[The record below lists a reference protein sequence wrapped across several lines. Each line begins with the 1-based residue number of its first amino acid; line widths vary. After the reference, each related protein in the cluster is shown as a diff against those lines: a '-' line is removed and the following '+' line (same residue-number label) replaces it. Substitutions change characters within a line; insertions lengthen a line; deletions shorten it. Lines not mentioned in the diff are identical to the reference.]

1 MACCVFTA
9 FFMSKIITACELFD
23 VRLLDI
29 KYNDAD
35 SEAAY
40 PATNS
45 SYPYHS
51 KSSNS
56 VPTTDPA
63 RPGQRPP
70 TDGPIQTTRLCVT
83 GMTCAA
89 CVATLTKE
97 LTSRKGVIR
106 TSISLPL
113 SRATIVFDST
123 QTSIEDL
130 VSSIEDVGFGAEVFG
145 HDGHSTATQNMRVLQ
160 REDELRELRQSFNGA
175 AKWATTITIV
185 DWLHRCI
192 PSNSELG
199 TTLISLLHLITL
211 VIACYL
217 QTRYAKWIHR
227 NAWATCF
234 NKTRLRLPTLS
245 MDTLL
250 SLSLLLSIA
259 LSFFNITLHGLSPQH
274 AKTYFSS
281 ASFLT
286 VVVSGGRYLDVTLKR
301 QGTAGFSRLF
311 GMQREMEL
319 GMVMVEGS
327 WNRAQ
332 DSKIAENRA
341 SELGLTPLPTTLLAP
356 LDTYHVP
363 AQSLI
368 PCDSYVVRGL
378 TIVDE
383 SSMTGE
389 SVPVRKTVG
398 DFLTSGTRNLSNGVV
413 AVVLKAQSDSS
424 LEKLVESIEQ
434 ATEIKYEAKK
444 STSPNPWETRGML
457 LDLMTAYFVPAVLMI
472 SSIGFLCSF
481 YASPTIF
488 PVSDRINVACER
500 AMAILAAACP
510 CAIGLANPSA
520 IMAGIDASYVHG
532 VLLPGGAEALENISK
547 LTHLVLDKTGT
558 LTEGK
563 LQISEESLTEPFHT
577 DPRRRELMYNLLC
590 AAERDEAQT
599 HPVARAVFQYCLRQ
613 LQPDGLSAEDHPSD
627 GYEHGT
633 APIREAMNIPGKGV
647 ACEVQAFNKLWYTV
661 HIGSE
666 RFLFDNNIKLP
677 SNLANDIDQNSS
689 PSTQSVDTT
698 SVYFAIGK
706 VYVGTFTLRDAIRKS
721 APAVIQELKSN
732 GIELTMLTGDTAAE
746 AYRVSKMLGIPVL
759 AAKSLPEEKR
769 QLVEGLK
776 SSMPSQPKQH
786 SSLEKLAPTTP
797 PRSIVAMLG
806 DGLNDA
812 PAQSVSDVGIL
823 FGLSPLTRSS
833 RAIHTSATDVILLTP
848 DLSAL
853 PKLLDIAKQSVAQAM
868 WNIKW
873 AVAYNIAA
881 ISVAMGAGEALL
893 ELIGLES
900 SMAKIDAYVLP
911 FLPS

>member
-1 MACCVFTA
+1 
-9 FFMSKIITACELFD
+9 MSKIISACELFD

-35 SEAAY
+35 SEANY
-40 PATNS
+40 PARDLM
-45 SYPYHS
+45 YPYPANF
-51 KSSNS
+51 SNTAGAS
-56 VPTTDPA
+56 DPT
-63 RPGQRPP
+63 RPNPRAP
-70 TDGPIQTTRLCVT
+70 TDTPIQTIRLLVA

-89 CVATLTKE
+89 CVATLTTK
-97 LTSRKGVIR
+97 LTAHKGAIR
-106 TSISLPL
+106 ISISLPL
-113 SRATIVFDST
+113 SKATIVFDST

-130 VSSIEDVGFGAEVFG
+130 VSSVEDVGYGAEVLG
-145 HDGHSTATQNMRVLQ
+145 HGGHGTATQNMRMLQ

-175 AKWATTITIV
+175 AKWATTITII

-192 PSNSELG
+192 PSHSKLG
-199 TTLISLLHLITL
+199 TTLASFLHFITL

-227 NAWATCF
+227 NAWAACF
-234 NKTRLRLPTLS
+234 TRTRWRLPTLS

-250 SLSLLLSIA
+250 SLSLLLSVA
-259 LSFFNITLHGLSPQH
+259 LSFFNITLHGLSPRH

-301 QGTAGFSRLF
+301 QGTAGFARLF
-311 GMQREMEL
+311 GMQRELEL
-319 GMVMVEGS
+319 GTVMVEGP
-327 WNRAQ
+327 WIRAQ
-332 DSKIAENRA
+332 GSETLDHHSSKHC
-341 SELGLTPLPTTLLAP
+341 LTPLPTTLLAP

-363 AQSLI
+363 PQSLI
-368 PCDSYVVRGL
+368 PCDSYVVRG
-378 TIVDE
+378 TSIVDE

-398 DFLTSGTRNLSNGVV
+398 DFLTSGTRNLSRGVV

-434 ATEIKYEAKK
+434 ATEIKYEARET
-444 STSPNPWETRGML
+444 TSLDPRQTKGL
-457 LDLMTAYFVPAVLMI
+457 LVDLMTAYFVPAVLII
-472 SSIGFLCSF
+472 SSIGFLISF
-481 YASPTIF
+481 YASYKGLPI
-488 PVSDRINVACER
+488 SDRINLACER

-532 VLLPGGAEALENISK
+532 ILLPGGAQALENISK

-563 LQISEESLTEPFHT
+563 LQISEESLIEPFRT
-577 DPRRRELMYNLLC
+577 DSRRRELMYSLLC

-613 LQPDGLSAEDHPSD
+613 LQPDSNAAEDVPSLD
-627 GYEHGT
+627 YDHGT
-633 APIREAMNIPGKGV
+633 APIREAVIVPGKGI

-666 RFLFDNNIKLP
+666 RFLLDSDIKLP
-677 SNLANDIDQNSS
+677 STLGDPIDQKSS
-689 PSTQSVDTT
+689 SLHQSNDTT
-698 SVYFAIGK
+698 AVYFAIGK
-706 VYVGTFTLRDAIRKS
+706 LYVGTFTLRDAIRKS

-732 GIELTMLTGDTAAE
+732 GIDLTMLTGDTAAE
-746 AYRVSKMLGIPVL
+746 AYRVSKELGIPVL
-759 AAKSLPEEKR
+759 AAKSLPDEKR

-776 SSMPSQPKQH
+776 SPMPFQPKRH
-786 SSLEKLAPTTP
+786 SSLEQSAPSTP
-797 PRSIVAMLG
+797 PRNIVAMLG

-812 PAQSVSDVGIL
+812 PAQAVADVGIL

-848 DLSAL
+848 DLSVL
-853 PKLLDIAKQSVAQAM
+853 PKLLNIAKQSVAQAT
-868 WNIKW
+868 WNTKW

-881 ISVAMGAGEALL
+881 ISAAMGAGEALL
-893 ELIGLES
+893 ELIGLEG
-900 SMAKIDAYVLP
+900 SMAKIDA
-911 FLPS
+911 